1 MKLKK
6 TLVVT
11 VILGISFMVFSF
23 VSPLD
28 LEAAEGTDIGIVGI
42 EWGSTFGYNLN
53 ESDFGPGQYFGINL
67 AIANNMVAGFNIIT
81 GDEANVLNYKLLK
94 FSYFIGG
101 KKKPIGIDVL
111 VGGGQLLLLPMDIA
125 AGAGLFL
132 NLFQKQAEDITT
144 VLKLKVG
151 YIITAAYNEKGSL
164 LFTLSGQIGL

>member
-11 VILGISFMVFSF
+11 VILGISFMVLSF
-23 VSPLD
+23 PSPRY
-28 LEAAEGTDIGIVGI
+28 LEAAEGTDMSIVGI

-67 AIANNMVAGFNIIT
+67 AIANNMAAGFTVIA
-81 GDEANVLNYKLLK
+81 GDGVNVLDYNLLK

-101 KKKPIGIDVL
+101 KKKPLGIDVL
-111 VGGGQLLLLPMDIA
+111 VGGGGATPETA

-132 NLFQKQAEDITT
+132 NLFHKQAEDITT

-151 YIITAAYNEKGSL
+151 YIITATDNAKGSL
-164 LFTLSGQIGL
+164 LFTLSGQIGI